1 MIVLDASAAVD
12 LLLQIEPNASNV
24 AARLNRAGESL
35 HTPAIFDAEVL
46 QAVRRYLFRKLLA
59 PSRARQAL
67 DDLRDLRITRYPYV
81 PLLGRMWDLRRN
93 LSAFDAAYIALAEAL
108 DAPLVT
114 TDKRLARSPRH
125 RAKVEGYP

>member
-1 MIVLDASAAVD
+1 LIVLDASAAVD
-12 LLLQIEPNASNV
+12 LLLQIQPNATIV
-24 AARLNRAGESL
+24 GARLDHAGESL

-46 QAVRRYLFRKLLA
+46 QALRRYSLRNLLS

-67 DDLRDLRITRYPYV
+67 DDLNNLRITRYPYV
-81 PLLGRMWDLRRN
+81 PLLGRMWELRKN
-93 LSAFDAAYIALAEAL
+93 LSAFDAAYIALAETL

-114 TDKRLARSPRH
+114 TDARLARTPRH

>member
-12 LLLQIEPNASNV
+12 LLLQIQPNASV
-24 AARLNRAGESL
+24 VGARLSRAGESL

-46 QAVRRYLFRKLLA
+46 QALRRYSLRKLLS
-59 PSRARQAL
+59 PSRARQAF
-67 DDLRDLRITRYPYV
+67 DDLTDLRITRYPYV
-81 PLLGRMWDLRRN
+81 PLLGRMWDLRQN
-93 LSAFDAAYIALAEAL
+93 LSAFDAAYIALAEVL

-114 TDKRLARSPRH
+114 TDARLARAPKH